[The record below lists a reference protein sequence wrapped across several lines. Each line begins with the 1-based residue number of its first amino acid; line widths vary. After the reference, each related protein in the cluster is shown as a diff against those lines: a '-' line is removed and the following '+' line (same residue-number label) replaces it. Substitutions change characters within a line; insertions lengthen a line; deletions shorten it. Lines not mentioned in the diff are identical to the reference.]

1 MGTCAVCGTD
11 LPAQRG
17 PRARRYCSRA
27 CQAKAYRARQ
37 EQRTSHRATAA
48 DEQRLAAEYDAV
60 PSRQLADSLSL
71 AAGRIAGALTAGQ
84 AADDHD
90 LGILARIPVVLTA
103 RAHQAAA
110 LADELP
116 TLGAAPTVTVLK
128 LATPPEPDKSPRG
141 DSAPTLKTAPPAPQ
155 RPSPTKTSRDDATP
169 APVTTA
175 TEPTTAPPAPR
186 RPRSPQTSRDDS
198 APLPTW
204 DTTAIKPVPQQLPEK
219 RAQAVVDA
227 AELVRAPDYRDSHTW
242 ILRSGD
248 TLLGYVVPSYGG
260 TSRSGR
266 NGWASRL
273 GGSPGPRCRS
283 RDGAAVDLAAR
294 WLRVVI
300 AAPKGGRNA

>member
-1 MGTCAVCGTD
+1 MGTCVVCGTD
-11 LPAQRG
+11 LPTRRG

-37 EQRTSHRATAA
+37 EQRTSHRAAAA

-60 PSRQLADSLSL
+60 PSRQLADTLSL

-103 RAHQAAA
+103 RAHRAAA
-110 LADELP
+110 LAGALP
-116 TLGAAPTVTVLK
+116 APGAAPTVTVLH
-128 LATPPEPDKSPRG
+128 LATPPEPGRPSRD
-141 DSAPTLKTAPPAPQ
+141 DSAPAPP
-155 RPSPTKTSRDDATP
+155 RRHPTKTSRDDATP
-169 APVTTA
+169 AHATTA
-175 TEPTTAPPAPR
+175 TELTTAAPAPR
-186 RPRSPQTSRDDS
+186 RPGSPHTSREDS

-204 DTTAIKPVPQQLPEK
+204 DTTAIKPVPQRLPK
-219 RAQAVVDA
+219 KQVQAVIDA

-248 TLLGYVVPSYGG
+248 TLIGYVVPSYGG

-266 NGWASRL
+266 NGWVSRL
-273 GGSPGPRCRS
+273 GGSSGPRCRS
-283 RDGAAVDLAAR
+283 RDGAAADLAAR
-294 WLRVVI
+294 WLRVVT
-300 AAPKGGRNA
+300 AAPKRTLTGNN